1 MKKLNILKFSFFA
14 ITLFTLNGGIV
25 FAQQID
31 NSKAYTQFSAVTTIT
46 NNGISIIP
54 TFSLGKPAGIVEM
67 AVGKRFT
74 FEPQFRFSLEGKPW
88 SVILW
93 GRYKLLKKERFNL
106 NIGAHPAIAFKTTT
120 NTIDGVT
127 KEIITSHRYLAAEI
141 APSYTIKKNVS
152 VGLYYL
158 YSRGLEESA
167 NKNNHFLTLN
177 SNFSNIKLTDNYFL
191 KFNPQIYYL
200 NIDNEDGLYCSSGLT
215 LASKK
220 SPFSIQTF
228 VNKTIKTDII
238 ASKDLVM
245 NLSLLYTFNKKYMLV
260 K

>member
-1 MKKLNILKFSFFA
+1 MKKLNILKFTFFA
-14 ITLFTLNGGIV
+14 ITLFSLNSISL

-31 NSKAYTQFSAVTTIT
+31 NSKSYTQFNALTTIT

-54 TFSLGKPAGIVEM
+54 TFSLGKPAGIVEL

-88 SVILW
+88 SVLLW
-93 GRYKLLKKERFNL
+93 GRYKLLKKEHFNL
-106 NIGAHPAIAFKTTT
+106 NVGAHPAVAFKTTT

-127 KEIITSHRYLAAEI
+127 KEIISSHRYLATEI
-141 APSYTIKKNVS
+141 ATNYSIIKNVS

-167 NKNNHFLTLN
+167 NKNNHFLTFN
-177 SNFSNIKLTDNYFL
+177 STFSNIKLSENYFL

-200 NIDNEDGLYCSSGLT
+200 NIDSKDGIYCSSGLT
-215 LASKK
+215 LARKK
-220 SPFSIQTF
+220 SPFSLQTF
-228 VNKTIKTDII
+228 VNKII
-238 ASKDLVM
+238 TTNISTSKDVVM
-245 NLSLLYTFNKKYMLV
+245 NVSLLYSFSKKYMLV
-260 K
+260 E